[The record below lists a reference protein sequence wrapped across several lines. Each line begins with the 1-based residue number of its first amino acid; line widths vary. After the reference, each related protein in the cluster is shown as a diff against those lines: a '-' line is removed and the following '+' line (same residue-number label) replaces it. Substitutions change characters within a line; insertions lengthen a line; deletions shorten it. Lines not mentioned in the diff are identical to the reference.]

1 MHFRYMFLFQFAL
14 INNQPNVFFKL
25 FTLIMFGYILLVF
38 QDVPKN
44 VHVIR
49 YNKIIKVEFSTL
61 VTMKTE
67 GIGKNSTIV
76 KARALP

>member
-1 MHFRYMFLFQFAL
+1 
-14 INNQPNVFFKL
+14 
-25 FTLIMFGYILLVF
+25 MFGYILLVF

-76 KARALP
+76 KARALS